1 MSDSQIPESS
11 EGDAREF
18 GPCLI
23 GMKEPVRVSEQGNAS
38 RSPVYHQ
45 IQEGLK
51 ERQTGRDNSLI
62 FLVAIEL

>member
-51 ERQTGRDNSLI
+51 EQ
-62 FLVAIEL
+62 